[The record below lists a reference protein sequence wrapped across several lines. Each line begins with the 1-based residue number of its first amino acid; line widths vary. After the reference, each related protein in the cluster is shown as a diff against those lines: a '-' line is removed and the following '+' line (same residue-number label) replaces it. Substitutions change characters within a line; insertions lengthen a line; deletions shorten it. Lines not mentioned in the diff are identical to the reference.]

1 MLFRSLL
8 GHGFLRQAV
17 RQGTVHLIDARGREF
32 TYGDGAGPHCTLR
45 LHSRRL
51 DFKVPLDP
59 SLFFSEAY
67 MYGLMSFE
75 DGSLEDFL
83 RIVMRNAEHLE
94 KHWLVRLGAAVKR
107 QTRRLKQHNPI
118 GKAQRNVAHHYDL
131 SGRLYDLFL
140 DSDRQYS
147 CAYFTTPHG
156 NLEQA
161 QEDKKRHIAAKL
173 LLDRPGL
180 TVLDIGSGWG
190 GLGLYLA
197 EISGCDLTGVTLS
210 LEQHKVSQE
219 RARKASLDQRVR
231 FHVRD
236 YRQEQG
242 TYDRIVSVG
251 MFEHVG
257 KKNYD
262 EFFTKL
268 HGLLAGDG
276 VCLLHAIGRFAS
288 AGPINP
294 FMRKYIFPGADLPT
308 LSEVLPAIERSGLL
322 VTDVEVLRLHYAETL
337 KVWHDRFQANR
348 DKVAAL
354 YDERFCRMWE
364 LYLKGC
370 EMAFRYDDLMVF
382 QIQLA
387 KDRHAVPLTRDYIY
401 DWERAESMQQA
412 HAAE

>member
-1 MLFRSLL
+1 MLFRKLL
-8 GHGFLRQAV
+8 SQVV
-17 RQGTVHLIDARGREF
+17 RQGTVRLIDARGRTF
-32 TYGDGAGPHCTLR
+32 TFGDGSGPHCTLK

-51 DFKVPLDP
+51 EYKVPWIP

-67 MYGLMSFE
+67 MNGLMSFE
-75 DGSLEDFL
+75 EGNLEDFI
-83 RIVMRNAEHLE
+83 RIALRNAEHLE
-94 KHWLVRLGAAVKR
+94 RHWLVRLGAALKR
-107 QTRRLKQHNPI
+107 QTRRLKQNNPI
-118 GKAQRNVAHHYDL
+118 SKAQRNVAHHYDL

-147 CAYFTTPHG
+147 CAYFRSLHG
-156 NLEQA
+156 DLERA

-180 TVLDIGSGWG
+180 SVLDIGSGWG

-197 EISGCDLTGVTLS
+197 EVSGCEVSGVTLS
-210 LEQHKVSQE
+210 MEQHKVSQA
-219 RARKASLDQRVR
+219 RAKQAGLDRRVR
-231 FHVRD
+231 FHIRD
-236 YRQEQG
+236 YRRDQG

-262 EFFTKL
+262 EFFIKL
-268 HGLLAGDG
+268 RDLLADDG
-276 VCLLHAIGRFAS
+276 VCLLHSIGRFAS

-308 LSEVLPAIERSGLL
+308 LSEVLPAIERAGLL
-322 VTDVEVLRLHYAETL
+322 VTDVEVLRVHYAETL
-337 KVWHDRFQANR
+337 RIWHDRFQANR
-348 DKVAAL
+348 ERVASL

-370 EMAFRYDDLMVF
+370 ELAFRRDDLMVF

-387 KDRHAVPLTRDYIY
+387 KDRYAVPLTRDYIY
-401 DWERAESMQQA
+401 DWERAKTSQRA